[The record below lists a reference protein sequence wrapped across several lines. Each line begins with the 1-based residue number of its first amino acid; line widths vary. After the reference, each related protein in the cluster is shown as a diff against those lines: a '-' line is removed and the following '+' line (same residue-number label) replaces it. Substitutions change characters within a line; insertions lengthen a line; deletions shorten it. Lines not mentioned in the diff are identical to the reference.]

1 MGSCAEKDA
10 AALATA
16 AAATVPGA
24 MPGVPGAGAA
34 TAEAPGATPAD
45 EPLRTYSLTLGY
57 NGAPFAGFAR
67 QPGQLTVQGN
77 VEEALSLLFKQ
88 PVLTVCAGR
97 TDAGVHALRQIANF
111 RIPRIMSR
119 YSCQKIQ
126 DYFNQYLP
134 QDIRVLAVEQVPER
148 FHARLSASSKLY
160 EYRIDCGEVANI
172 FQRRYL
178 LRVEDKLN
186 LEHMREAADLLTG
199 THDFKSFCAN
209 RHMKKSTVRT
219 IYEITFEENDGIL
232 SIRYHGDG
240 FLYNMVRILTGTLLE
255 VGLGERSLPEV
266 RLALEGKDRSL
277 AGFTAPPQGLFLVDV
292 FYPVAEEE
300 RTR

>member
-1 MGSCAEKDA
+1 MANFCLMIQYDG
-10 AALATA
+10 T
-16 AAATVPGA
+16 
-24 MPGVPGAGAA
+24 
-34 TAEAPGATPAD
+34 
-45 EPLRTYSLTLGY
+45 RY
-57 NGAPFAGFAR
+57 NGWQR
-67 QPGQLTVQGN
+67 QGN
-77 VEEALSLLFKQ
+77 TSNTIQEKLETILEQLYGE
-88 PVLTVCAGR
+88 PVDLNGSGR

-160 EYRIDCGEVANI
+160 EYRIDCGEVANV

-219 IYEITFEENDGIL
+219 IYEIAIEENDGIL

-240 FLYNMVRILTGTLLE
+240 FLYNMVRIITGTLLR
-255 VGLGERSLPEV
+255 VGGGMIAPEEIPDI
-266 RLALEGKDRSL
+266 LAAKDRGR
-277 AGFTAPPQGLFLVDV
+277 AGETAPPQGLRLVKIE
-292 FYPVAEEE
+292 YPEWEEKN
-300 RTR
+300 R

>member
-1 MGSCAEKDA
+1 MANFCLMIQYDGTRYNG
-10 AALATA
+10 LA
-16 AAATVPGA
+16 
-24 MPGVPGAGAA
+24 
-34 TAEAPGATPAD
+34 APGQH
-45 EPLRTYSLTLGY
+45 LKY
-57 NGAPFAGFAR
+57 NSGEAGNDT
-67 QPGQLTVQGN
+67 GT
-77 VEEALSLLFKQ
+77 
-88 PVLTVCAGR
+88 
-97 TDAGVHALRQIANF
+97 ALRRACRSEWLRPHRCQAYMHCARSPISGF
-111 RIPRIMSR
+111 RCIMSR

-160 EYRIDCGEVANI
+160 EYRIDCGEVANV

-178 LRVEDKLN
+178 LRVENKLN
-186 LEHMREAADLLTG
+186 LEHMRKAADLLTG

-219 IYEITFEENDGIL
+219 IYEIAIEENDGIL

-255 VGLGERSLPEV
+255 VGLGDRSLPEV

-292 FYPVAEEE
+292 FIRRRKKSVHYNTYLSL
-300 RTR
+300 R

>member
-1 MGSCAEKDA
+1 MANVCLMIQYDG
-10 AALATA
+10 T
-16 AAATVPGA
+16 
-24 MPGVPGAGAA
+24 
-34 TAEAPGATPAD
+34 
-45 EPLRTYSLTLGY
+45 RY
-57 NGAPFAGFAR
+57 NGWQR
-67 QPGQLTVQGN
+67 QGN
-77 VEEALSLLFKQ
+77 TSNTIQEKLETILEQLYGE
-88 PVLTVCAGR
+88 PVDLNGSGR

-111 RIPRIMSR
+111 RIPRILSR

-160 EYRIDCGEVANI
+160 EYRIDCGEVANV

-219 IYEITFEENDGIL
+219 IYEIAIEENDGIL

-255 VGLGERSLPEV
+255 VGLGDRSLPEV

-292 FYPVAEEE
+292 FYPAVEEDAVGK
-300 RTR
+300 R

>member
-1 MGSCAEKDA
+1 MANFCLMIQYDG
-10 AALATA
+10 T
-16 AAATVPGA
+16 
-24 MPGVPGAGAA
+24 
-34 TAEAPGATPAD
+34 
-45 EPLRTYSLTLGY
+45 RY
-57 NGAPFAGFAR
+57 NGWQR
-67 QPGQLTVQGN
+67 QGN
-77 VEEALSLLFKQ
+77 TSNTIQEKLETILEQLYGE
-88 PVLTVCAGR
+88 PVDLNGSGR

-111 RIPRIMSR
+111 RIPRILSR

-160 EYRIDCGEVANI
+160 EYRIDCGEVANV

-219 IYEITFEENDGIL
+219 IYEIAIEENDGIL

-255 VGLGERSLPEV
+255 VGLGDRSLPEV
-266 RLALEGKDRSL
+266 RLSLEGKDRSL
-277 AGFTAPPQGLFLVDV
+277 AGFKAPPQGLFLVDV
-292 FYPVAEEE
+292 FYPAAEEDAVGK
-300 RTR
+300 R